1 MLINT
6 NQTQKTISSCFLYLA
21 NATYRTLKNGKS
33 SSARCTLSFVT
44 YSNPYLFNLD
54 YFTGLLIYLLLSNL
68 KFLFI
73 NPKTARILFP
83 KDISILITALLRFSQ
98 WFLITLEWSENSWK
112 WFIIFS
118 IMWPLATPT
127 DSFPSIFTNASC
139 YFTCMHHKLFLYL
152 DYSLCKKNTSSLN
165 KVFFLLRCPFFLLPT
180 ISLSPKEPCW
190 YFVSWNIS
198 YCTYNY

>member
-1 MLINT
+1 MLIYIYVTFQCNIQNFIKVKQKMLAEQENDWQNLLGELKYFKEKDSATVQVMLINT

-98 WFLITLEWSENSWK
+98 WFLITLE
-112 WFIIFS
+112 
-118 IMWPLATPT
+118 
-127 DSFPSIFTNASC
+127 
-139 YFTCMHHKLFLYL
+139 
-152 DYSLCKKNTSSLN
+152 
-165 KVFFLLRCPFFLLPT
+165 
-180 ISLSPKEPCW
+180 
-190 YFVSWNIS
+190 
-198 YCTYNY
+198 